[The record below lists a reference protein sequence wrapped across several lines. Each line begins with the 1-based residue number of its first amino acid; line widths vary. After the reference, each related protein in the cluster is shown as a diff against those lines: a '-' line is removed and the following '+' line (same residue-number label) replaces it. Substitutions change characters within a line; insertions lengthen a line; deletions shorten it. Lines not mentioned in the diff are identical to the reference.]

1 MEQEQTTIAAEKEL
15 TKLVAN
21 ADQSLE
27 GFIALGQSFN
37 LQLDYSIESLD
48 DVEKLL
54 VTFKIKSE
62 FEAMK
67 ADAWLYIG
75 QCICKSLGGQWKV
88 SNDLKSYRKHYMLPV
103 VSGFSKFNDEYC
115 PMIEIDKFLDYSKKS
130 FFKTTIQ
137 AMCAG
142 TYRDE

>member
-15 TKLVAN
+15 SKLVAN

-27 GFIALGQSFN
+27 GFIALGQSFS

-48 DVEKLL
+48 EVEKLL
-54 VTFKIKSE
+54 VTFKTKPK
-62 FEAMK
+62 FEQMK

-75 QCICKSLGGQWKV
+75 QCICKSLGGQWKI
-88 SNDLKSYRKHYMLPV
+88 SNDLKIYRKHYMLPV
-103 VSGFSKFNDEYC
+103 VSEFSKFNDEYC
-115 PMIEIDKFLDYSKKS
+115 PMIEIDKFLDYNKKS
-130 FFKTTIQ
+130 FFKMTIQ
-137 AMCAG
+137 AMRAG